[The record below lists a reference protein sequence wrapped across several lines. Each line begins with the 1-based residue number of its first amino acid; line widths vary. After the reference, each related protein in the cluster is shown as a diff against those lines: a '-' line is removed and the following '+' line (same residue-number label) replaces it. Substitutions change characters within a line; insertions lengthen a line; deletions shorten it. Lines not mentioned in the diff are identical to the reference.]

1 MQKIEILV
9 ASGYGA
15 VGSYICSLL
24 SKNDKFNTVIAGRS
38 EEKAKTLAQKV
49 VNKKVLEFLKQP

>member
-9 ASGYGA
+9 ASSYGA

-49 VNKKVLEFLKQP
+49 VSKKVLEFLKQP

>member
-24 SKNDKFNTVIAGRS
+24 SKNDEFNTVIAGRS

-49 VNKKVLEFLKQP
+49 VNKKRFSSF